1 MKIKHQGLGFTEFI
15 VLMALMTSLAAMSID
30 AMLPALSMI
39 ADDLGAENNEQQYV
53 VSAFLLSFGIA
64 QMFFGPL
71 SDSLGRKPII
81 YVGIGVY
88 VLGSII
94 CIFASDFSDILI
106 GRALQGFGAGGPR
119 VTIIALVRDKYKGN
133 DMARVMSLVMM
144 VFIMAPI
151 LAPTI
156 GQVILLFAEWQ
167 WIFVFLIVLA
177 VSSVIWLAFRQPETL
192 SEDNRRPFS
201 VLRIGMTV
209 LEILRIRESIGYT
222 LMSGL
227 MFSAFVGYLSS
238 AQQVFQITYKLGDLF
253 PLYFAALAS
262 GLGLASYLNSKLV
275 HKFGMRRLCRA
286 ASILICCLTVV
297 FVGVVYEMN
306 GIPPLFLFMAF
317 MMPAFF
323 CFGILYGN
331 FVALAME
338 PLGHIAGVGAS
349 VVGSISSLISVPLG
363 ALIGQQFNGTVLP
376 LVIGFSVFSVTTF
389 GLMCWV
395 ENGKKE
401 L

>member
-1 MKIKHQGLGFTEFI
+1 
-15 VLMALMTSLAAMSID
+15 MALMTSLAAMSID

>member
-1 MKIKHQGLGFTEFI
+1 
-15 VLMALMTSLAAMSID
+15 MALMTSLAAMSID

-286 ASILICCLTVV
+286 ASILICCLTVI